1 MAWLEVIAGA
11 QSLRQ
16 TAFGVL
22 TSGIYANWGHAFCK
36 LGERMKTCDFLMCG
50 PQGVRATFAYTLA
63 SLRRLLLQ
71 RAGIPREAAFSFTLH
86 SLKVTGLSWAL
97 QLDIEATA
105 RKAWGHHRSKESG
118 EKMAAKYSR
127 DDVLPALRAQLQVL
141 KALRRGW
148 VPLTPQARGGAMPVE
163 ETVVDL
169 SCKDA
174 LEYAKALD
182 PFLARSAST
191 QMSDTESDSESASA
205 SSSDDDLAV
214 VEEGGPSLQSPPK
227 VCKSFDFVFS
237 CTGLG

>member
-1 MAWLEVIAGA
+1 
-11 QSLRQ
+11 
-16 TAFGVL
+16 
-22 TSGIYANWGHAFCK
+22 
-36 LGERMKTCDFLMCG
+36 
-50 PQGVRATFAYTLA
+50 
-63 SLRRLLLQ
+63 
-71 RAGIPREAAFSFTLH
+71 
-86 SLKVTGLSWAL
+86 
-97 QLDIEATA
+97 
-105 RKAWGHHRSKESG
+105 
-118 EKMAAKYSR
+118 
-127 DDVLPALRAQLQVL
+127 
-141 KALRRGW
+141 
-148 VPLTPQARGGAMPVE
+148 MPVE